1 MDNHG
6 SHLTYEFIEWCQ
18 QHNVLLYPFPAH
30 TTHFLQP
37 LDGKPFQQYKH
48 YHGEAVNNAARDLYP
63 SFEKREFLQN
73 LPGIRKKAFKSQ
85 TIKSGFADC
94 GIIPFK
100 PDPIIER
107 LKNKLPPEPEL
118 QMWTGDRKADGST
131 PTPPPTPSSNSSSPM
146 TLQKLRHHIYK
157 AYEAMAEFDKTNQAM
172 SPKLMKN
179 IGKIFSGSLTQAEY
193 GAQYKDDL
201 THLRQS
207 ARRQNKTRTRR
218 QVQSLS
224 NEGILTVKDANR
236 HIQARKQDEEAK
248 AERQASKRSRN
259 SSTTQ
264 ATMGGSMVPIES
276 TPIKEGDNVIAW
288 FDKFR

>member
-18 QHNVLLYPFPAH
+18 HHNILLYPFPAH

-48 YHGEAVNNAARDLYP
+48 YHGEAVNDAARDLYP
-63 SFEKREFLQN
+63 FFEKREFLQR
-73 LPGIRKKAFKSQ
+73 LSGIRQKTFKSW
-85 TIKSGFADC
+85 TIISGFADC
-94 GIIPFK
+94 GINPFK

-118 QMWTGDRKADGST
+118 QIWTGDRKADGST
-131 PTPPPTPSSNSSSPM
+131 PTPPSTPSSDSSSPKN
-146 TLQKLRHHIYK
+146 LHKLRHHIYK
-157 AYEAMAEFDKTNQAM
+157 ACEAMAEFDKTNQVM
-172 SPKLMKN
+172 SPKLVKN
-179 IGKIFSGSLTQAEY
+179 ISKIFSGSLTQAES

-224 NEGILTVKDANR
+224 SEGILTVKDANR
-236 HIQARKQDEEAK
+236 HILARKQDEEAK
-248 AERQASKRSRN
+248 AERQASKRSGN
-259 SSTTQ
+259 PS
-264 ATMGGSMVPIES
+264 AT
-276 TPIKEGDNVIAW
+276 
-288 FDKFR
+288 